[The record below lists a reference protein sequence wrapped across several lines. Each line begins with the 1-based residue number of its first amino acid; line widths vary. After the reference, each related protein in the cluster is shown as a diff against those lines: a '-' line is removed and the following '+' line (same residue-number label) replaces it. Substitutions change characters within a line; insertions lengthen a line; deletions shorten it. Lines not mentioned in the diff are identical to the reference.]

1 MTYQLRRLRLHGFI
15 ERLPRKNRYRVTTF
29 GLRLA
34 LFYTRSYVCLL
45 RPGLSQIV
53 SPKPPGDTRLRLHF
67 DKATEAI
74 EQWCRDAKLA
84 A

>member
-15 ERLPRKNRYRVTTF
+15 ERLPRRHRYRVTTF
-29 GLRLA
+29 GLRVA
-34 LFYTRSYVCLL
+34 LFYTRTYVSVL
-45 RPGLSQIV
+45 RPGLSHIV
-53 SPKPPGDTRLRLHF
+53 SAQPPGDTRLRSHF
-67 DKATEAI
+67 DKTTEAI